1 MTNLDDS
8 GPGSLREA
16 LALIADDGTI
26 TFDPGLAGGTLTLT
40 SGQLAVDSS
49 VTVDA
54 SAAAPVTISA
64 GGASRVLEVQAG
76 AVVAMNDLV
85 IRDGVAAPQG
95 GGILN
100 FGELSLD
107 RVVVTD
113 NLENSAGTE
122 LRLRRRRHLQR

>member
-40 SGQLAVDSS
+40 SGQLTIDSS

-64 GGASRVLEVQAG
+64 GGDVPRRSRSGPVS
-76 AVVAMNDLV
+76 
-85 IRDGVAAPQG
+85 RSP
-95 GGILN
+95 
-100 FGELSLD
+100 
-107 RVVVTD
+107 
-113 NLENSAGTE
+113 
-122 LRLRRRRHLQR
+122 